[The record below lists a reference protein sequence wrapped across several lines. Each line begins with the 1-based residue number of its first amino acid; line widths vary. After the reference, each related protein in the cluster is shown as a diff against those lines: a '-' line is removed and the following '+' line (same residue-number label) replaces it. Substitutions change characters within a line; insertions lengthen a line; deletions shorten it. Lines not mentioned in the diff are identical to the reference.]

1 VKKNLQIPSKPQ
13 ISKSKYELTLS
24 EFPIFILSKKTDE
37 KIDCIE
43 YQDTITGKGGQLVQR
58 DWKVYPDVKLG
69 FGSDSTFKTL
79 FDLFQIWKEQNF
91 ENQFIQ
97 FGSVYRLLKRR
108 GNNLSKGE
116 YNRIMR
122 DLKCLVGMRI
132 EAKNAF
138 WDNEIKGY
146 VDMTFHLFDH
156 VALYKEKPNGQAT
169 LPFARIKASDIL
181 YGSVLKNSIL
191 IADFDSKFFHGLTPV
206 EQRLALYLAK
216 IFRSQ
221 TIHKRDL
228 LTFARQIP
236 IYAKQTKHIKERLK
250 KACDGLLEKE
260 YKYLEKYWFEKTS
273 AEKNELIVFQ
283 RKGEL
288 PKLPALPASKYPKQD
303 YEIDLL
309 VQDILEICGDSK
321 SELFYRKV
329 ADLMPKDLIYRAVA
343 EVREVSKLG
352 QTKRS
357 PGALF
362 TALIKKYATEH
373 GINFSHGQTVRHSR
387 QSADQG

>member
-1 VKKNLQIPSKPQ
+1 MFNPVKKRPPPPSKPEF
-13 ISKSKYELTLS
+13 SKSKYELTLS
-24 EFPIFILSKKTDE
+24 EFPIFILSKKTEE
-37 KIDCIE
+37 KVECIE
-43 YQDTITGKGGQLVQR
+43 YHDTITGRDGELVPR
-58 DWKVYPDVKLG
+58 DWKVYPDVKFG
-69 FGSDSTFKTL
+69 FGTDSTFKTL

-108 GNNLSKGE
+108 GNNLSKNE
-116 YNRIMR
+116 YNRILR

-138 WDNEIKGY
+138 WDNEIKAY

-156 VALYKEKPNGQAT
+156 LALYKEKPNGQAT

-191 IADFDSKFFHGLTPV
+191 IADFDSKFFHTLTPV
-206 EQRLALYLAK
+206 EQRLSLYLAK

-236 IYAKQTKHIKERLK
+236 IYAKQPKHVKERLK
-250 KACDGLLEKE
+250 KACEGLLKKE
-260 YKYLEKYWFEKTS
+260 YKYLEKYWFEKA
-273 AEKNELIVFQ
+273 AEGKNELIVFQ

-288 PKLPALPASKYPKQD
+288 PKLPKLPASKYPKEE

-309 VQDILEICGDSK
+309 VDDILEVCGDPK

-329 ADLMPKDLIYRAVA
+329 AELMPKDQIYRAVA
-343 EVREVSKLG
+343 EVQAVSKLG
-352 QTKRS
+352 QMRRS

-362 TALIKKYATEH
+362 TALIKKYADER
-373 GINFSHGQTVRHSR
+373 GVNL
-387 QSADQG
+387 